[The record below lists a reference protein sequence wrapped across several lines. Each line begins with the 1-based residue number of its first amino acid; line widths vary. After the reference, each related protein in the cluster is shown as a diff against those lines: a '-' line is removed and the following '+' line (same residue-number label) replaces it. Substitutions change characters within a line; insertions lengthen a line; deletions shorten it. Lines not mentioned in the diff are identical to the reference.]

1 MLIKLSPV
9 RADTE
14 LTVFKQGDSL
24 TLNGLTLDFSP
35 LPEGAFLPATA
46 TGCEWIEGDVARI
59 DGQLIITLS
68 LPHGPDASESAR
80 FPADIVEPANGRVAL
95 PIADALQPSPSQG
108 YADIDWGQVVTAEDQ
123 ALAANQHKRETAI
136 AEVARRRAVADAAI
150 APLQDAVDL
159 EDATPEEA
167 EALRAWKRYRI
178 VLSRLP
184 EQSGYPIEIDWPEM
198 PA

>member
-9 RADTE
+9 RADVE

-35 LPEGAFLPATA
+35 LPEGASLPATA
-46 TGCEWIEGDVARI
+46 TGCEWVVGDVVRI
-59 DGQLIITLS
+59 NGQLIITLS
-68 LPHGPDASESAR
+68 LPHGPDASEAAR

-95 PIADALQPSPSQG
+95 PIPGALQPSLSQG
-108 YADIDWGQVVTAEDQ
+108 YAAIDWGQIVTAEDQ
-123 ALAANQHKRETAI
+123 ALAAIQHEHEIAI
-136 AEVARRRAVADAAI
+136 AELARRRLVADAAI

-159 EDATPEEA
+159 EDATTEEA
-167 EALRAWKRYRI
+167 EALKAWKRYRI

-184 EQSGYPIEIDWPEM
+184 EQAGYPHEIDWPEV